1 MFRELV
7 RNTSLNIIFNALT
20 VILQIVIIPYLIE
33 KLGSASYGQYS
44 LIRGYLMM
52 SLLLDYGL
60 GNYYQAQKIYHLKEK
75 KELKSSLFITITLI
89 NSVFLAALALIF
101 LFTNPSLLPIII
113 SFFLRPL
120 INYFDYILKAD
131 KNFLLPNMIIS
142 LTNILVLGSYF
153 ILAKTAG
160 DALDLFKLEP
170 LILFLSLL
178 ILFYFSNISLREIVN
193 IKLKTDH
200 LKHSIFS
207 QSFKISNTVSH
218 QLPKIAL
225 SFWGYYDVIATYDI
239 ALKVSNIPQLIV
251 QQFNNALTVSLNKA
265 KDLKNTRHIVIFYF
279 LPIVAVLLTFPW
291 LNMFFDL
298 DKPLKLTYL
307 LIISTL
313 FFFQNMYSK
322 NSTILLIRK
331 KHNHI
336 LISSIVKL
344 TTLLLIFPLIYLNN
358 VNLNVILAIGL
369 GANIIGY
376 YLTEIEL

>member
-75 KELKSSLFITITLI
+75 KELKSSLFITIILI
-89 NSVFLAALALIF
+89 NLVFLAALALIF
-101 LFTNPSLLPIII
+101 LFNNPSLLPIII

-178 ILFYFSNISLREIVN
+178 ILFHFSNISLREIVN

>member
-1 MFRELV
+1 MLRELV

-60 GNYYQAQKIYHLKEK
+60 GNYYQAQKIYLSKEK

-89 NSVFLAALALIF
+89 NLVFLAALALFF

-131 KNFLLPNMIIS
+131 KNFLLPNIIIS

-153 ILAKTAG
+153 ILAKTASN
-160 DALDLFKLEP
+160 ALDLFKLEP
-170 LILFLSLL
+170 LILFLSFL

-193 IKLKTDH
+193 IKLKTNH

-239 ALKVSNIPQLIV
+239 ALKVCNIPQLIV
-251 QQFNNALTVSLNKA
+251 QQFNNALTVSLNKT

-291 LNMFFDL
+291 RNMCFEL

-336 LISSIVKL
+336 LISSTVKL
-344 TTLLLIFPLIYLNN
+344 TTLLLIFR
-358 VNLNVILAIGL
+358 
-369 GANIIGY
+369 
-376 YLTEIEL
+376 

>member
-89 NSVFLAALALIF
+89 NLVFLAALALIF

-336 LISSIVKL
+336 LISSTVKL